1 MLGEPHMSLFRSP
14 WLIHLKIVVALQY
27 RVKTG
32 PATPLFSNCQFL
44 DLVSWA
50 PISYFSSVIY
60 DLAIFGLTLAKLKSE
75 NLNGSPYCRR
85 LYLDSLFY
93 VAVTGAVNIMVP
105 SVEALPP
112 RFNLLKPNFVPFS
125 TVVTVRFDPPSLT
138 RIAGMNPAICR
149 WPCLNASIST

>member
-1 MLGEPHMSLFRSP
+1 MLGKLRMSLSRSP
-14 WLIHLKIVVALQY
+14 WLTYLKVVVALQY

-93 VAVTGAVNIMVP
+93 VAVTGAANIMVA

-125 TVVTVRFDPPSLT
+125 TVVTVRFNPLFLA
-138 RIAGMNPAICR
+138 RIAGMNTAVRR